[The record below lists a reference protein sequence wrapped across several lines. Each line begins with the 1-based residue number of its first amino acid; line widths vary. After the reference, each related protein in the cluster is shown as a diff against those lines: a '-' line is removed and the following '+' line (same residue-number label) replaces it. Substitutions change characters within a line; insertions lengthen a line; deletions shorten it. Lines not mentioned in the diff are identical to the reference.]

1 MSTLSFCQI
10 RLVVFDCAGQRQSL
24 LNGTDPSLYTC
35 CSVCEISKQGE
46 NQSLPLGF
54 SSMKRLVMYLR
65 RCKCV
70 NLRGMFPQ
78 QEPGIVLST
87 LYVFIDK
94 NLTQERWTIPSKCLS
109 FTAETRNRTRNISA
123 QESAPESVD
132 SSLNDVWVLNRK

>member
-1 MSTLSFCQI
+1 
-10 RLVVFDCAGQRQSL
+10 
-24 LNGTDPSLYTC
+24 
-35 CSVCEISKQGE
+35 
-46 NQSLPLGF
+46 
-54 SSMKRLVMYLR
+54 
-65 RCKCV
+65 
-70 NLRGMFPQ
+70 MFPQ